1 MEKSIKKR
9 YKGRYVPPSL
19 SKGDREKQIESIIKK
34 TVRPEVKSFKS
45 KPSKWTEK
53 AHKYFKGD
61 TSLENI
67 SKTINVPIEAL
78 EKIIQKGERAYF
90 ESGSRPNMKPR
101 QWGIARLYSL
111 LFGTPSLRKMDGDI
125 VEKYNIPVLKGGS
138 ILSPSLQDITRKKE
152 EYGEDIDRII
162 ALLSFNPENIFI
174 AGSFGIRSMKYASDI
189 DMIEPISFSSSISP
203 IISKFKKKI
212 TEINN
217 AKNVYLGD
225 VKIGEVPE
233 FEVIDETAYIENGK
247 IYGYDATDAREKVNK
262 LKSNGV
268 ITDEEYSQYLKLIK
282 DKPTLEELQTIKKEI
297 RPHIL
302 RWKATEIKKGE
313 KIFRGETFKLKDAF
327 TMGLV
332 KVDIITFLNNGRITE
347 ASIIYDVR
355 KKGIRINKFTINP
368 TRSFKNDI
376 QYYKSV
382 GDYFKVLKRLF
393 SLYSYQKDDKN
404 IKKLYEILNSD
415 LGIVNQIINDI
426 DIVFSLLENH
436 SSISKEKMFITISE
450 FINRLNSIYTLN
462 DYLKRERDIFKHIKE
477 AINFKD
483 REDIIKHLTP
493 VKEQL
498 KSILN
503 KHSLK
508 FLNKF
513 NI

>member
-1 MEKSIKKR
+1 MDKSIKK
-9 YKGRYVPPSL
+9 
-19 SKGDREKQIESIIKK
+19 
-34 TVRPEVKSFKS
+34 
-45 KPSKWTEK
+45 
-53 AHKYFKGD
+53 
-61 TSLENI
+61 
-67 SKTINVPIEAL
+67 
-78 EKIIQKGERAYF
+78 
-90 ESGSRPNMKPR
+90 
-101 QWGIARLYSL
+101 
-111 LFGTPSLRKMDGDI
+111 
-125 VEKYNIPVLKGGS
+125 KGGS

-152 EYGEDIDRII
+152 EYGEDIERII

-174 AGSFGIRSMKYASDI
+174 VGSFGIRSMKYASDI

-203 IISKFKKKI
+203 IISKFKKNI

-233 FEVIDETAYIENGK
+233 WEIIDETAYIENGK

-268 ITDEEYSQYLKLIK
+268 VTDEEYSQYMKLIK

-313 KIFRGETFKLKDAF
+313 KSYRGRTFKLKDAF

-355 KKGIRINKFTINP
+355 KKGIRINKYTINP
-368 TRSFKNDI
+368 IRSFKNDI

-426 DIVFSLLENH
+426 DILGSLLMNYN
-436 SSISKEKMFITISE
+436 SIPKDKITITINE
-450 FINRLNSIYTLN
+450 FINRLNSVYTLN
-462 DYLKRERDIFKHIKE
+462 DFIKKEKNIIDDIRK
-477 AINFKD
+477 AINSKT
-483 REDIIKHLTP
+483 REEVMKHLEP
-493 VKEQL
+493 VKDKL
-498 KSILN
+498 KQILN

-508 FLNKF
+508 FINKF